1 MESPPG
7 ARGDVGWP
15 TRLPAPR
22 AKENRTPGGTAMRR
36 AVAGREIFG
45 SGEVR
50 RARAW
55 QPGWGDWRRAAAGRL
70 PGRVG
75 CAAWAGTMSH
85 ESTARDGRKMH
96 YAWVVAGVTFVTLLA
111 AAGARA
117 TPGVTLLPL
126 GNEFQWSRAKV
137 SAIISI
143 NIFLYGLIGPFAA
156 ALYQRFGLRRCM
168 VAGMALLSAGYALSM
183 VATAYWQFVVLWGLV
198 VGAGSGLAATVLGAA
213 VANRWFTE
221 RRGLVMGVLT
231 ASTATGQLVF
241 LPWMA
246 AAVTAQG
253 WRAAPLI
260 VALATVA
267 VMPVIWFFMRDDP
280 REVGGRPYGETGPES
295 ESESESESE
304 RARERERGG
313 RAATGTPAKRALA
326 VLVEAMRVR
335 DFWLLA
341 GSFFVCGASTN
352 GLIGTHLISAAFD
365 CGIPEVR
372 AAGLLA
378 MMGLFD
384 LVGTTA
390 SGWLSDRY
398 NCRYLLFGYYGLRG
412 LSLLFLPQALLG
424 PVAGL
429 GVFAVF
435 YGLDWIATVPPTVR
449 LTGEVFGR
457 EKASIVFGWVVAAH
471 QVGAAFAAYTAGAVR
486 TSLGSY
492 AWAFLG
498 AGALCLIAAVAV
510 LPIARGRSA
519 AVA

>member
-1 MESPPG
+1 
-7 ARGDVGWP
+7 
-15 TRLPAPR
+15 
-22 AKENRTPGGTAMRR
+22 
-36 AVAGREIFG
+36 
-45 SGEVR
+45 
-50 RARAW
+50 
-55 QPGWGDWRRAAAGRL
+55 
-70 PGRVG
+70 
-75 CAAWAGTMSH
+75 MSH
-85 ESTARDGRKMH
+85 ASAPGDGRRIH

-137 SAIISI
+137 SAIVSL

-156 ALYQRFGLRRCM
+156 ALYQRFGLRRTM
-168 VAGMALLSAGYALSM
+168 LAAMALLSAGYGLSTA
-183 VATAYWQFVVLWGLV
+183 ATAYWHFVVLWGLV

-213 VANRWFTE
+213 VANRWFTA

-241 LPWMA
+241 LPAMA
-246 AAVTAQG
+246 AAVTAEG
-253 WRAAPLI
+253 WRAAPMI

-267 VMPVIWFFMRDDP
+267 VMPVIWYFMRDEP
-280 REVGGRPYGETGPES
+280 RDVGVRPYGERGAPE
-295 ESESESESE
+295 
-304 RARERERGG
+304 
-313 RAATGTPAKRALA
+313 AAKPAASAGNPAKRAVA
-326 VLVEAMRVR
+326 VLLEAVRVR

-352 GLIGTHLISAAFD
+352 GLIGTHLIPAAFD

-378 MMGLFD
+378 AMGLFD

-424 PVAGL
+424 PTAGL
-429 GVFAVF
+429 GVFAVL

-449 LTGEVFGR
+449 LTAEVFGR
-457 EKASIVFGWVVAAH
+457 EKASIVFGWVVASH
-471 QVGAAFAAYTAGAVR
+471 QVGAAGAAYAAGAVR
-486 TSLGSY
+486 TSFGSY
-492 AWAFLG
+492 APAFMG
-498 AGALCLIAAVAV
+498 AGALCLMAAVAV
-510 LPIARGRSA
+510 LPIARIRGA
-519 AVA
+519 AAAAAA